1 MDLAAPGKRIARFG
15 LYEADLERRVLT
27 KSGFR
32 VKLQDQPFQVLGLL
46 LEHPGASGYRQE
58 IQQKLWPG
66 DTFVEFD
73 DGLNNAIKKLRV
85 ALSDSADNPRFI
97 ETVPRR
103 GYRFLSEVTFK
114 DSAIPAPIALKSTAQ
129 SPTSFGQEIPA
140 RQIRMVTRKTS
151 PRRRWLWATLGAS
164 IFLVTAALYILNV
177 RLKRSPA
184 ELTAKDTIV
193 LADFMNTTG
202 DPVFD
207 DTLKQALAVDLAQSP
222 FLDVASDSRVS
233 ETLRLMGR
241 SGGERIGPEVA
252 REVCERMGSKAILA
266 GSISRLGSLYI
277 VGIEAVGCANGD
289 TFAHDQA
296 EAATKEGVLKAVSK
310 VASHMRSKL
319 GESLASLE
327 KFDFPLDTT
336 TNSLEALKAFSLGRR
351 TTFETGEA
359 EAIPF
364 YQHAIQLDPD
374 FALAY
379 TSLGIAYDNLGEV
392 NKASKNLTK
401 AYGLRDRVSERERY
415 RITAMYHSDVT
426 GDLEKEKETCEL
438 WKETYP
444 RDMAARGML
453 GTVYAALGQFEK
465 SNEQFQ
471 EAMRL
476 SPESAIS
483 YGDSA
488 MTDIALDRFQA
499 AEAALSMAQAKG
511 LDGLII
517 HENLYSIA
525 FLRGD
530 FGEMKRQVAWA
541 EGRPGS
547 EDQLLALDSDTE
559 AYFGRLGN
567 ARKLTRRAV
576 ESAVRD
582 DARETAAIWEIDGA
596 LREMEVGNLSLAR
609 QGVRSA
615 LSLAPSRDV
624 KILAALVL
632 VKTGDTAGAKALI
645 RELEDNN
652 PANTILK
659 SYWLPTLKASLEV
672 RSGNPQVAISL
683 LQIAA
688 PYELG
693 QASYLFNMYP
703 AYLRGEAYMM
713 AQNGAAAAVEF
724 EKLLSHPGIEQNEI
738 LGALSRLQL
747 ARAKVLMNDND
758 GAQKQYKDFLSL
770 WKDADPGIPILK
782 AARLE
787 YAKLQ

>member
-1 MDLAAPGKRIARFG
+1 MDLAVPGKRVARFG

-46 LEHPGASGYRQE
+46 LEHPGAVVTRQE

-73 DGLNNAIKKLRV
+73 DGLNNAIKKLRL

-103 GYRFLSEVTFK
+103 GYRFLGEVTFE
-114 DSAIPAPIALKSTAQ
+114 DSAIPLPVALKSPAQ
-129 SPTSFGQEIPA
+129 SPASFGQEIPA
-140 RQIRMVTRKTS
+140 RQGRMVTRKTS
-151 PRRRWLWATLGAS
+151 PRRRWLWATFGAS
-164 IFLVTAALYILNV
+164 IFLITAALYILNV

-241 SGGERIGPEVA
+241 SGGGRIGPEVA
-252 REVCERMGSKAILA
+252 REACERMGSKAILA

-277 VGIEAVGCANGD
+277 VGIEAVGCTNGD
-289 TFAHDQA
+289 TFAKDQA
-296 EAATKEGVLKAVSK
+296 EAPTKEAVLQAVNK
-310 VASHMRSKL
+310 VTSHMRSKL

-327 KFDFPLDTT
+327 KFDFPMDTT
-336 TNSLEALKAFSLGRR
+336 TSSLEALKAFSLGRK

-392 NKASKNLTK
+392 HKASENLTK
-401 AYGLRDRVSERERY
+401 AYSLRDRVSARERY

-426 GDLEKEKETCEL
+426 GDLEKVKETCEL

-453 GTVYAALGQFEK
+453 GTVYATLGQFEK

-483 YGDSA
+483 YGNSA
-488 MTDIALDRFQA
+488 MTDIALDRLQA

-530 FGEMKRQVAWA
+530 FGEMNRQVAWA
-541 EGRPGS
+541 EGKPGS

-576 ESAVRD
+576 ESAVRG
-582 DARETAAIWEIDGA
+582 DARETAAMWEIDGA

-609 QGVRSA
+609 QGVRLA

-624 KILAALVL
+624 KVLAALVQ
-632 VKTGDTAGAKALI
+632 VRTGDTAGAKALI

-652 PANTILK
+652 DANTILK

-683 LQIAA
+683 LQVAA

-713 AQNGAAAAVEF
+713 AHNGAAAAVEF

-747 ARAKVLMNDND
+747 ARAKILMNDID
-758 GAQKQYKDFLSL
+758 GAQKQYADFLFL

-782 AARLE
+782 ATRME
-787 YAKLQ
+787 YAKLH